1 MSAMLQVAASLSLAS
16 RRAASAAH
24 RPRRLFVERLEDRQL
39 LACVAGQ
46 TTPCVEDP
54 NLAVRTV
61 VGGLDQ
67 PTTMAF
73 LAANDFLVLEKASGQ
88 VKHVVNGAVVGTA
101 ARSGRQ

>member
-1 MSAMLQVAASLSLAS
+1 MSTTSRFVTSLTRRFSSHVVATGARCAAKS
-16 RRAASAAH
+16 RRA
-24 RPRRLFVERLEDRQL
+24 RRLFVERLEDRQL

-61 VGGLDQ
+61 IGNLTQ

-88 VKHVVNGAVVGTA
+88 V
-101 ARSGRQ
+101 